1 MPGLGLILRGSTSSI
16 VTLLVGLFV
25 FLSIRDQIVVFSNDG
40 LSGVSARTLPYLI
53 TSAIILL
60 SLLKIVSNAIGNL
73 KGETDSLEDGPK
85 EATSYLRVLLAFSAI
100 ALWIIILPY
109 LGYEIST
116 MMLVASVM
124 IIIGNCRWW
133 QIVTL
138 SLILSIPVKHLLA
151 NVFRVYL
158 PSGSVFG

>member
-1 MPGLGLILRGSTSSI
+1 MPGLGLILRGSISSI

-25 FLSIRDQIVVFSNDG
+25 FLSIPDQIVVFSNDG

-73 KGETDSLEDGPK
+73 KDETDSLEDGPR
-85 EATSYLRVLLAFSAI
+85 EATSYIRVLLAFTAI

-116 MMLVASVM
+116 IMLVATVM

-133 QIVTL
+133 QIVIL

-151 NVFRVYL
+151 IVLRVYL
-158 PSGSVFG
+158 PTGSVFG

>member
-53 TSAIILL
+53 TSAIIIL

-73 KGETDSLEDGPK
+73 KGETGSLEDGPR

>member
-1 MPGLGLILRGSTSSI
+1 MPGLGLILRGSISSI

-25 FLSIRDQIVVFSNDG
+25 FLSIPDQIVVFSNDG

-53 TSAIILL
+53 TSAIIIL

-73 KGETDSLEDGPK
+73 KDQTDSLEDKPR
-85 EATSYLRVLLAFSAI
+85 EATSYIRVLLAFTAT

-116 MMLVASVM
+116 IMLVASVM

-133 QIVTL
+133 QIVIL
-138 SLILSIPVKHLLA
+138 SLILSIPVKQLLA
-151 NVFRVYL
+151 IVLRVYL
-158 PSGSVFG
+158 PTGSFFG

>member
-1 MPGLGLILRGSTSSI
+1 M
-16 VTLLVGLFV
+16 TLLVGLFV

>member
-1 MPGLGLILRGSTSSI
+1 MPGLGLILRGSISSI

-25 FLSIRDQIVVFSNDG
+25 FLSIPDQIVVFSNDG

-53 TSAIILL
+53 TSAIIIL

-73 KGETDSLEDGPK
+73 KDQTDSLEDKPR
-85 EATSYLRVLLAFSAI
+85 EATSYIRVLLAFTAT

-116 MMLVASVM
+116 IMLVASVM
-124 IIIGNCRWW
+124 IIIGNC
-133 QIVTL
+133 QIGRAHV
-138 SLILSIPVKHLLA
+138 
-151 NVFRVYL
+151 
-158 PSGSVFG
+158 